1 MKKKDVELKV
11 SVITLSWFRD
21 IQTEI
26 ETFIEKESRTS
37 PIKYVQVLFINNL
50 SSLYLK
56 ITFFKI
62 FS

>member
-1 MKKKDVELKV
+1 MKTKDVELKV

-50 SSLYLK
+50 S
-56 ITFFKI
+56 
-62 FS
+62 